1 MEINFK
7 NGGLSMEQY
16 DNAKEEQVVY
26 AKLLD
31 LGMKI
36 GLILLIITFFMY
48 VLGILPAHIPISDL
62 PKYWK
67 LKAHE
72 YMTSAEIH
80 SGWTWLKLVTKGDFL
95 NFVPIAFLGSITVFC
110 YIRILPIFLKKKDT
124 AYFIFALAE
133 CLILILAASG
143 VLQVGGH

>member
-1 MEINFK
+1 MT
-7 NGGLSMEQY
+7 QY
-16 DNAKEEQVVY
+16 DNAKERAGCLCETAWFRDENRTY
-26 AKLLD
+26 IAYHN
-31 LGMKI
+31 
-36 GLILLIITFFMY
+36 FFIY

-110 YIRILPIFLKKKDT
+110 YIRILPIF
-124 AYFIFALAE
+124 
-133 CLILILAASG
+133 
-143 VLQVGGH
+143 